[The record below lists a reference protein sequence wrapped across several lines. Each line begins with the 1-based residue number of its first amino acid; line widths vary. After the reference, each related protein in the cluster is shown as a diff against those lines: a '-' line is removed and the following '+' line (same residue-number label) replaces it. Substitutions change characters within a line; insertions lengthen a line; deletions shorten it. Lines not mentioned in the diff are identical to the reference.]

1 VLLRLQRLGRTATAC
16 GYARRTDG
24 ARTAKR
30 GTEARRWG
38 DVKVIGTPNYG
49 APCVR
54 GHAGG
59 WGFAL
64 DESSGGFGWY
74 EEDAAIG
81 LSQGTEAILFT
92 HTATIDTFHYY
103 VDSVEVTAEATASRA
118 ALPSRVGTGN
128 TGRGPESYFRAPRMS
143 STGSAA
149 TVHHRNLRYLK
160 TNSATSTNAAFS
172 PSVISMW
179 YLPVPRAGSFLSIW
193 SSSVATRTP
202 SLVSVHLSP

>member
-1 VLLRLQRLGRTATAC
+1 VLLRLQWLGRTATAC

-118 ALPSRVGTGN
+118 ALPS
-128 TGRGPESYFRAPRMS
+128 PRWH
-143 STGSAA
+143 GK
-149 TVHHRNLRYLK
+149 HRSRPRIV
-160 TNSATSTNAAFS
+160 FPS
-172 PSVISMW
+172 PTDVV
-179 YLPVPRAGSFLSIW
+179 YGLSGH
-193 SSSVATRTP
+193 SSSSEP
-202 SLVSVHLSP
+202 EVSQDE

>member
-1 VLLRLQRLGRTATAC
+1 VGRRQGHRHAELR
-16 GYARRTDG
+16 
-24 ARTAKR
+24 
-30 GTEARRWG
+30 
-38 DVKVIGTPNYG
+38 

-179 YLPVPRAGSFLSIW
+179 YLPGPRAGSFLSIW